1 MTKENQKVNLSVLNP
16 YNIIQELNE
25 EMEELRQTN
34 KALADQVEELAKS
47 ITITSDILKGLKNGK
62 LIIVDGE
69 IVDNPNHGNGNNGN
83 NGNGNGNGNG
93 NNGNHNGNGKG

>member
-69 IVDNPNHGNGNNGN
+69 IVDNPNHGNGNGN
-83 NGNGNGNGNG
+83 NGNG